1 MVQTH
6 LNVGVHF
13 INLHVNIVFEKI
25 IFYYFTFTIVHFI
38 IEHLIDAPY
47 ATNDR
52 AFYIYFD
59 EATDGYT
66 VENNWCPSSL
76 RKIVLAVISS
86 PVISSFFT

>member
-38 IEHLIDAPY
+38 IEHFVNASKRKPVS
-47 ATNDR
+47 
-52 AFYIYFD
+52 
-59 EATDGYT
+59 YT
-66 VENNWCPSSL
+66 HLTLP
-76 RKIVLAVISS
+76 
-86 PVISSFFT
+86 TT